1 MDNFRKWIVIDTADA
16 DSVNWRDPYMITS
29 NASTAQK
36 SIDETKML
44 ISYNEVLPNS
54 ITSIASKG
62 SELDRSAVQTL
73 LASDDWHVEEV
84 L

>member
-1 MDNFRKWIVIDTADA
+1 MNNFRKWIVIDTADA
-16 DSVNWRDPYMITS
+16 DSVNWHDPYMITN
-29 NASTAQK
+29 NASTARK

-44 ISYNEVLPNS
+44 ISHNELLPNS

-62 SELDRSAVQTL
+62 SELDRTAMETL
-73 LASDDWHVEEV
+73 LASDDWRVEEV